1 MIDQSKK
8 QTLIKHIK
16 QQGVL
21 GDKELLLSPELYFDG
36 YDDPH
41 CTICANNSKPIS
53 TSKFAS
59 RLQELEK
66 RPNVSSVFVRFYDFS
81 DAEEFEECWI
91 GSDSIYV
98 VTTANLE
105 TVREWFSDFEVSDVW
120 KENDCSKFV
129 GLPKMPNGSQLIAVW
144 WD

>member
-1 MIDQSKK
+1 M
-8 QTLIKHIK
+8 
-16 QQGVL
+16 
-21 GDKELLLSPELYFDG
+21 
-36 YDDPH
+36 
-41 CTICANNSKPIS
+41 
-53 TSKFAS
+53 
-59 RLQELEK
+59 
-66 RPNVSSVFVRFYDFS
+66 FVRFYDFS

-98 VTTANLE
+98 VTTASLE